1 VWEDNVAEVVV
12 VTGIGGMGA
21 ACARRLGS
29 GRELVVVD
37 IDAALLAHEADA
49 LALEGFSVT
58 AVEADVADRVAV
70 DRLVATVRDLGTLR
84 TLVHTAA
91 YGPSSGQSGMR
102 VLEVALMGT
111 EYLLVG
117 FAPLAVPGSV
127 AVCIASNGGY
137 LAALPPE
144 FDRALITAETDELL
158 AVAAPADE
166 FEPGTGYTVGKR
178 GAQLRVERYAAAWGA
193 NGGRVVSISP
203 GVTMTPMGRREM
215 ELGPPEV
222 MQAQETLPAI
232 KRLGT
237 PHDIANA
244 VAWLAG
250 PEAALVT
257 GCDLRADGGLVAAV
271 HAMGID
277 LSAAAE

>member
-1 VWEDNVAEVVV
+1 VAEVVV

-29 GRELVVVD
+29 GHELVIAD
-37 IDAALLAHEADA
+37 IDGSLLAREAEA
-49 LALEGFSVT
+49 LTLEGFSVT
-58 AVEADVADRVAV
+58 AVEMDVADRAAV
-70 DRLVATVRDLGTLR
+70 DRLVARVRDLGTLR

-91 YGPSSGQSGMR
+91 YGPSSGQSGPR

-111 EYLLVG
+111 EYLLTG

-144 FDRALITAETDELL
+144 LDRAMITAETDELL
-158 AVAAPADE
+158 ARATPTGE
-166 FEPGTGYTVGKR
+166 FPPGTGYTVGKR
-178 GAQLRVERYAAAWGA
+178 GVQMRVERHAAAWGA
-193 NGGRVVSISP
+193 RGGRVVSISP
-203 GVTMTPMGRREM
+203 GVTMTPMGRQEM
-215 ELGPPEV
+215 ALGPPEV

-237 PHDIANA
+237 PVDIANA

-277 LSAAAE
+277 LSAAGE

>member
-1 VWEDNVAEVVV
+1 
-12 VTGIGGMGA
+12 MGA

-29 GRELVVVD
+29 GHQLVIAD
-37 IDAALLAHEADA
+37 IDASVLAPQAEA
-49 LALEGFSVT
+49 LALEGYTVT
-58 AVEADVADRVAV
+58 AVEMDVADRAAV
-70 DRLVATVRDLGTLR
+70 DRLVATVRGLGTLR

-91 YGPSSGQSGMR
+91 YGPSSGQSGPR

-111 EYLLVG
+111 EYLLAG

-144 FDRALITAETDELL
+144 FDRALITAETDDLL
-158 AVAAPADE
+158 ACATPAGE
-166 FEPGTGYTVGKR
+166 FPPGTGYTVGKR
-178 GAQLRVERYAAAWGA
+178 GAQLRVERHAAAWGV

-203 GVTMTPMGRREM
+203 GVTMTPMGRMEM

-237 PHDIANA
+237 PADIANA
-244 VAWLAG
+244 AAWLAG

-277 LSAAAE
+277 LSASVESPAE